1 LIQLLNICNSLNKIG
16 KYLLLTFL
24 FFTHSYSSDTIYSLI
39 EQKKLYDD
47 PYWSKLLHYKNGESE
62 IDSNNFFVSQN
73 GKYNLKEELL
83 ETIKSLESGQN
94 DVLCRFPLRVNWLK
108 QNLPSFEQNIVNYK
122 CEDLDKFLLL
132 TDAKKV
138 TLVFPTAHI
147 NSPASMYGH
156 TFLNISS
163 NNDTPLISNA
173 VNYAAKTDETN
184 GLIFAYRGL
193 FGKYEGRY
201 SILPYYEK
209 IKEYNNLEQRDIWE
223 YDLDLTQEEIN
234 RLVLHTYELK
244 DSYSDYYFFSENC
257 SYNVLWLLEIAR
269 KDLDLVS
276 KFNFKTIPLDTIKI
290 LEPYNLI
297 KDTKFRYSNMRKMKN
312 ILEEKI
318 YNKDSLTAYVKK
330 DELLNEEL
338 SSDDKIAYLDLKIA
352 YLQYQRANNEVDKK
366 EYLSKYLKLLKQRSS
381 YEKISTYNIKN
392 PINPISS
399 HDSGRLSL
407 FYDTAD
413 SIELG
418 LKPAYNDRYDISD
431 GYLEGAYIDFFDLNI
446 KKDKD
451 DNTKLD
457 RFTLIKI
464 KSLSPQDIIFK
475 PISWG
480 VDFGYEHFKDQS
492 DYLKLKPEAGITL
505 GNEKE
510 LIYTMFNSNIYYK
523 ESDQLYSIGSSI
535 GLVSSRF
542 ENIKLGL
549 QYGYDKYNKNL
560 EGNQLEIF
568 STYKLDR
575 NKALNV
581 RYINDDLYKEN
592 KEKVKMGIYYY
603 F

>member
-1 LIQLLNICNSLNKIG
+1 
-16 KYLLLTFL
+16 
-24 FFTHSYSSDTIYSLI
+24 
-39 EQKKLYDD
+39 
-47 PYWSKLLHYKNGESE
+47 
-62 IDSNNFFVSQN
+62 
-73 GKYNLKEELL
+73 
-83 ETIKSLESGQN
+83 
-94 DVLCRFPLRVNWLK
+94 
-108 QNLPSFEQNIVNYK
+108 
-122 CEDLDKFLLL
+122 
-132 TDAKKV
+132 
-138 TLVFPTAHI
+138 
-147 NSPASMYGH
+147 
-156 TFLNISS
+156 
-163 NNDTPLISNA
+163 
-173 VNYAAKTDETN
+173 
-184 GLIFAYRGL
+184 
-193 FGKYEGRY
+193 
-201 SILPYYEK
+201 
-209 IKEYNNLEQRDIWE
+209 
-223 YDLDLTQEEIN
+223 
-234 RLVLHTYELK
+234 
-244 DSYSDYYFFSENC
+244 
-257 SYNVLWLLEIAR
+257 
-269 KDLDLVS
+269 
-276 KFNFKTIPLDTIKI
+276 
-290 LEPYNLI
+290 
-297 KDTKFRYSNMRKMKN
+297 MK
-312 ILEEKI
+312 KI

-549 QYGYDKYNKNL
+549 QYGYNKYNKNL

>member
-1 LIQLLNICNSLNKIG
+1 
-16 KYLLLTFL
+16 
-24 FFTHSYSSDTIYSLI
+24 
-39 EQKKLYDD
+39 
-47 PYWSKLLHYKNGESE
+47 
-62 IDSNNFFVSQN
+62 
-73 GKYNLKEELL
+73 
-83 ETIKSLESGQN
+83 
-94 DVLCRFPLRVNWLK
+94 
-108 QNLPSFEQNIVNYK
+108 
-122 CEDLDKFLLL
+122 
-132 TDAKKV
+132 
-138 TLVFPTAHI
+138 
-147 NSPASMYGH
+147 MYGH